1 MAETNPIEVQRA
13 LRGVEYPTDKEH
25 LTEAARRN
33 GADESLVN
41 KISHMPERRY
51 DGPDKVEKALF
62 SDS

>member
-13 LRGVEYPTDKEH
+13 LKGVQYPTDRDH

-33 GADESLVN
+33 GADQELVE
-41 KISHMPERRY
+41 KISHMPERDY

-62 SDS
+62 RDS